1 LNVKANEI
9 PRSYEVKII
18 SYESQ
23 NHTENIKMQAPQH
36 KPSTI
41 INAMLLQERAK
52 VLKPSNYRI
61 NAVKLKKMFNSVG
74 ASSLNESDIEDLF
87 NLFPSG
93 ITLIE
98 TPHDDYLAA
107 MDWIGDGGYGKNIY
121 WGREIIDN
129 ETGERF
135 GMSVLECTED
145 WTNED
150 LGIIG
155 LIFYNKY
162 DERAFD
168 AWWNLLEDDER
179 PNGIVIYKK

>member
-1 LNVKANEI
+1 MK
-9 PRSYEVKII
+9 SFKKIFLLCLSLI
-18 SYESQ
+18 LCNFFFNSCESDPYADSRHAKESFQ
-23 NHTENIKMQAPQH
+23 LIKECIDS
-36 KPSTI
+36 K
-41 INAMLLQERAK
+41 
-52 VLKPSNYRI
+52 
-61 NAVKLKKMFNSVG
+61 NAVELKKMFNSVG

-98 TPHDDYLAA
+98 TPHDDHVIETKS
-107 MDWIGDGGYGKNIY
+107 IGEGVYIKDIC

>member
-1 LNVKANEI
+1 MK
-9 PRSYEVKII
+9 SFKKILLLCLSAI
-18 SYESQ
+18 LCNFFFNSCEASVDADKMHAKESFQ
-23 NHTENIKMQAPQH
+23 
-36 KPSTI
+36 
-41 INAMLLQERAK
+41 LLEECIDSK
-52 VLKPSNYRI
+52 

-74 ASSLNESDIEDLF
+74 TSSLNESDIEDLF